1 MKLKTVLLLIAC
13 AGLVSLGWWLWPES
27 AAESADD
34 SGKVLRSR
42 RIREGNAKGKS
53 GRTSVRIA
61 GESRS
66 RPRAGAASDSFDIN
80 DSDKLPSGFIDD
92 EEELMKETSTVVKKL
107 YQELLASM
115 SGFDRKKMRLSVSK
129 LLAALAKG
137 EQVPRFMKLKV
148 LEALKMGGDG
158 CGSLADLLLLAADS
172 DPIVS
177 STSLDALQ
185 ELLWD
190 FDARPQQ
197 LAEAIRMATGLTT
210 DKSILE
216 SFVFEM
222 NDLPVKLKVDTA
234 LAIIDSGND
243 AAVAVLD
250 ENKSFVFDDFNGDI
264 NSREDIV
271 KYGERNGVDSDG
283 DVLGDGNAGGDASAE
298 GAVQNQ

>member
-1 MKLKTVLLLIAC
+1 MKLKTVLLLLAC
-13 AGLVSLGWWLWPES
+13 TGLVSLGWWLWPES

-34 SGKVLRSR
+34 SGKVLRSK
-42 RIREGNAKGKS
+42 RIREGDAKGKG

-66 RPRAGAASDSFDIN
+66 RSQAGAASDSFDIT

-92 EEELMKETSTVVKKL
+92 EEELMKETSTVVKQL

-137 EQVPRFMKLKV
+137 EQVPRFMKLKA

-283 DVLGDGNAGGDASAE
+283 DVVGDGNAGGDASAE